1 MIACTTPP
9 SRLLKTGTKAALEAH
24 FRSLSL
30 TLTHSRSLSLSLS
43 LLLSSS
49 HSRTRTLFLVL
60 TVLSFSLLRQ
70 LDQLN
75 VFFVSAARSVESDNT
90 VVVSYAAAFHCIALH
105 ARMLCYA
112 TLRYATLRYAMHVS
126 LHLQVFYDT
135 DLRRATDIT
144 PPMDSEWRPHGGATT
159 TTTAVPQQ
167 QQ

>member
-1 MIACTTPP
+1 MHHTTPP

-24 FRSLSL
+24 SRSLSL

-90 VVVSYAAAFHCIALH
+90 VVVSYAAAFHCT
-105 ARMLCYA
+105 ARTYAMLCYA
-112 TLRYATLRYAMHVS
+112 TLCYACVVAPAGL
-126 LHLQVFYDT
+126 L
-135 DLRRATDIT
+135 
-144 PPMDSEWRPHGGATT
+144 
-159 TTTAVPQQ
+159 
-167 QQ
+167 

>member
-1 MIACTTPP
+1 MHAPHHP
-9 SRLLKTGTKAALEAH
+9 AGYLKQALKALEAH
-24 FRSLSL
+24 SRSLSL

-90 VVVSYAAAFHCIALH
+90 VVVSYAVAFHCT

-112 TLRYATLRYAMHVS
+112 ICICRCTCRCFMTRTYAERRTSHRRWTLSGDR
-126 LHLQVFYDT
+126 
-135 DLRRATDIT
+135 
-144 PPMDSEWRPHGGATT
+144 
-159 TTTAVPQQ
+159 TAAQPQPQ
-167 QQ
+167 PRFHSSSSRKWVG